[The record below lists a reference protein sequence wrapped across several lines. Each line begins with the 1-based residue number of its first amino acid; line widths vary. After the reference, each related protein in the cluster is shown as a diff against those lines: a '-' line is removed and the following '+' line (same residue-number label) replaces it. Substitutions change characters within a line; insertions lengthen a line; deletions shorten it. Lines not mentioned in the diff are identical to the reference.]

1 MSCLRFGWCQ
11 RAAEAHHKC
20 IQESPECQKS
30 DSALQEESSR
40 MDDVPTPL
48 LSEETGTRSSVMLHN
63 VEITRTAEKSKMSSH
78 SEMDYSALF

>member
-1 MSCLRFGWCQ
+1 MSCLRFGWC
-11 RAAEAHHKC
+11 HHKC

-63 VEITRTAEKSKMSSH
+63 VEITCIAEKSRMSSH